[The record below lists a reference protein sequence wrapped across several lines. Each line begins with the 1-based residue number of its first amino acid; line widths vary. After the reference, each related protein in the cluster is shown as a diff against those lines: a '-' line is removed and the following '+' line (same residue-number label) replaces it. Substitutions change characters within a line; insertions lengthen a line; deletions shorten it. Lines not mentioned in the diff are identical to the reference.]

1 MRIIS
6 GESKGRKIKSPK
18 GRVIRPTLDRVREAI
33 FDIIGNRVVGATILD
48 LFAGTGS
55 FGLEALSRGAK
66 RVTFCEKARAIRV
79 ILEENISSLGYN
91 DKCNII
97 KGDALK
103 IKTKDRYDV
112 IFADPPYEKN
122 LIYKVLKIYRNKAK
136 LLIIEHSKREKV
148 EEGTSRRF
156 GDTIITFIEE
166 NKKLDL

>member
-1 MRIIS
+1 MRIIG
-6 GESKGRKIKSPK
+6 GELRGRKIKSPK
-18 GRVIRPTLDRVREAI
+18 GRLVRPTLDRVREAI

-66 RVTFCEKARAIRV
+66 EVTFCEKAQAIRAV
-79 ILEENISSLGYN
+79 LEENISSLGYSN
-91 DKCNII
+91 KCNIA

-103 IKTKDRYDV
+103 IRIKNNYDV

-136 LLIIEHSKREKV
+136 LLILEHSKREII